1 MNDNHH
7 RWVAADWF
15 ALGVLAAAIIAM
27 VVQLWVI
34 P

>member
-7 RWVAADWF
+7 RWAPADWF
-15 ALGVLAAAIIAM
+15 AVGVVAAAIIAM